1 MFNNVQ
7 ELMLYYSN
15 LYAISF
21 NFIETTPKYMFLAHN
36 RNIFKKYKKDF
47 KELQKF
53 EKLEKRALNLY
64 WKAKEKND
72 ILNLKKY
79 LSKIKFLKDKRNKI
93 VYKISNKEEEL
104 KNRYAE
110 LLKEIEIKKLQN
122 KISKLNTKK

>member
-36 RNIFKKYKKDF
+36 RNIYKKYKKDF

-53 EKLEKRALNLY
+53 EKLEKRALNSY

-122 KISKLNTKK
+122 KINKLNTKK